1 MCLKCHERLGDES
14 VIHQIKEALKKPDF
28 NNSDTTS
35 FMFLFLAYSG
45 VNGSE
50 AQDLAYQFFEELI
63 KWSKSNDLPANSY
76 RTMGDCTMFEASP
89 CIDDIKKQYLNMKN
103 YPNLKIELSEI
114 PQRREAVFHQ
124 DFMNQFDPEPIS

>member
-63 KWSKSNDLPANSY
+63 KLRQSNYFPGK
-76 RTMGDCTMFEASP
+76 RP
-89 CIDDIKKQYLNMKN
+89 
-103 YPNLKIELSEI
+103 
-114 PQRREAVFHQ
+114 
-124 DFMNQFDPEPIS
+124 